1 MEENRAFRT
10 GKLTGGLAT
19 ALATP
24 GLFLLPQA
32 AQAQETEPDPTQLS
46 PIKVEGERPA
56 PFLVKESAS
65 DKFTAPILDTAKSV
79 QIISKELIQS
89 QAATTLTDV
98 LRNSP
103 GITFGAGE
111 GGNPLGD
118 RPFIRGYDA
127 QSSTFIDGM
136 RDIGA
141 TSREVFNLEQVEVIK
156 GADGAF
162 AGRGGAGGSIDLISK
177 TAKLRD
183 FTDVSLG
190 VGTANYFRQT
200 VDSNWQL
207 GETTAFRL
215 NAMNHSQDVD
225 GRDAVDY
232 KRWGVAPTITFGLGT
247 PTRVTLSYFHMESDD
262 TPDGGIPYT
271 ISPKGSND
279 PDFDRTPI
287 TDIDRDNF
295 YGLESDYRRTR
306 NDMGTLQIEHD
317 FSDRLTLRNST
328 RYTRGTQR
336 YVWTQP
342 DDSKGNVNNGLVWRR
357 NNNRDS
363 RVSTWANQ
371 TELQGEFSTGQ
382 WQHRFLTGIELS
394 AEDGR
399 SGRLNID
406 RGSSKCPD
414 GIGAAGNYTCTSLYD
429 PDPSDPWVNPL
440 NGGPSGNPTYT
451 RTLTKSVYG
460 FDTIEFNEHWQATL
474 GLRVDDYTTRR
485 DAAGGNR
492 IDRHDTLFNYQLGL
506 VYKPASNGSIYI
518 SYGTSSTPAGA
529 TLGEGSETQSLTPGR
544 GGVGQNA
551 ADLAPEKNRTLE
563 LGTKWDFL
571 DGRLGLTAA
580 MFRVE
585 TTNARITLP
594 DNTYAMSGDKRVDG
608 FELGLSGNLTP
619 AWQIYAGY
627 TYLKSRIGE
636 NGTNSAYEGNAFPNT
651 PESSFSL
658 WNTYAFTPQLT
669 AGVGAYYVDKQYGN
683 EANTISIPSYWRFDA
698 MARYQ
703 VNKTVDLQ
711 INVNNLSNETY
722 YDKAYPS
729 HYASIAPGRSAVAT
743 LNLHF

>member
-1 MEENRAFRT
+1 MEDTLESRT
-10 GKLTGGLAT
+10 GKLAGGLAT

-32 AQAQETEPDPTQLS
+32 AAQAQNTDPAQLS
-46 PIKVEGERPA
+46 PIKVQGERPA
-56 PFLVKESAS
+56 PFLVNESAS
-65 DKFTAPILDTAKSV
+65 HKFTAPLLDTAKSL
-79 QIISKELIQS
+79 QIIPKELIQS

-127 QSSTFIDGM
+127 QSSTFVDGM

-156 GADGAF
+156 GADGAY

-177 TAKLRD
+177 TAKLRN
-183 FTDVSLG
+183 FTDVSAG
-190 VGTANYFRQT
+190 FGTAKYFRQT

-207 GETTAFRL
+207 GESTAFRL

-232 KRWGVAPTITFGLGT
+232 KRWGVAPTISFGLGT

-271 ISPKGSND
+271 ISTKGSND
-279 PDFDRTPI
+279 PDFHRSPI
-287 TDIDRDNF
+287 TSVDRDNF
-295 YGLESDYRRTR
+295 YGLDSDYRRTR
-306 NDMGTLQIEHD
+306 NDMGTLLVEHD
-317 FSDRLTLRNST
+317 FTDHLTLRNRT

-342 DDSKGNVNNGLVWRR
+342 DDSQGNVNKGMVWRR
-357 NNNRDS
+357 TNTRDS
-363 RVSTWANQ
+363 RISTWANQ
-371 TELQGEFSTGQ
+371 TELQGEFQTGQ
-382 WQHRFLTGIELS
+382 LKHRFLTGLELS
-394 AEDGR
+394 VEDAR
-399 SGRLNID
+399 SDGLNVD
-406 RGSSKCPD
+406 RGNSKCPA

-429 PDPSDPWVNPL
+429 PNPSDPWVNPL
-440 NGGPSGNPTYT
+440 NGGPKGAPTYT
-451 RTLTKSVYG
+451 RTLTKSIYG
-460 FDTIEFNEHWQATL
+460 FDTIEFNEHWQTTL
-474 GLRVDDYTTRR
+474 GLRVDDYATHR
-485 DAAGGNR
+485 DPTGGDR
-492 IDRHDTLFNYQLGL
+492 VDRHDTLFNYQLGL
-506 VYKPASNGSIYI
+506 VYKPAPNGSIYV

-529 TLGEGSETQSLTPGR
+529 TMGEGSETQGLTPGR
-544 GGVGQNA
+544 GGVGPNA
-551 ADLAPEKNRTLE
+551 ADLAPEKNRTME
-563 LGTKWDFL
+563 VGTKWDFL

-580 MFRVE
+580 VFRVE

-594 DNTYAMSGDKRVDG
+594 DNTYAMAGDKRVDG
-608 FELGLSGNLTP
+608 FELGASGNITP
-619 AWQIYAGY
+619 EWQVYAGY
-627 TYLKSRIGE
+627 TYLKSRIGDS
-636 NGTNSAYEGNAFPNT
+636 GKNSTYEGNVFPNT
-651 PESSFSL
+651 PKSSFSL
-658 WNTYAFTPQLT
+658 WNTYAFTPQFT
-669 AGVGAYYVDKQYGN
+669 AGVGAYFVDKQYGN

-698 MARYQ
+698 MASYKF
-703 VNKTVDLQ
+703 NKTVDLQ
-711 INVNNLSNETY
+711 INVNNLFNKTY

-743 LNLHF
+743 VNLHF